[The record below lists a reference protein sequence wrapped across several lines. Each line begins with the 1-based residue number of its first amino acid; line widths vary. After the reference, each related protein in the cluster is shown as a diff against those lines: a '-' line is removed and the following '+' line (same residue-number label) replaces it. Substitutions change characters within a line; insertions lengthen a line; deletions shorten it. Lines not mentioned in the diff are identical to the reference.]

1 MSGELEDIKTPVTTE
16 KKQSHLFTKNDPR
29 INRAGRPKGSKN
41 RQDIQERI
49 QALMYKLAKD
59 AHGKI
64 VLDEGQEL
72 TRFEALFLKAIQKA
86 NTMTD
91 IEKIVDIM
99 YGKEKTKDEIDVNVN
114 IKAYTKVSPDDWED
128 AKQD

>member
-1 MSGELEDIKTPVTTE
+1 MSGELEENKTPVNKGE
-16 KKQSHLFTKNDPR
+16 IRVKKPKPGTFVKGDPR
-29 INRAGRPKGSKN
+29 LNTSGRPKGSKN

-99 YGKEKTKDEIDVNVN
+99 YGKDKQEIEHSGTMTILFDRLNDEV
-114 IKAYTKVSPDDWED
+114 
-128 AKQD
+128 